1 MKRENDLED
10 LLEYARAEIR
20 GQGVDA
26 GTVATGVGVLFGRGL
41 AGMAL
46 RARR

>member
-10 LLEYARAEIR
+10 LLKHARSEIG
-20 GQGVDA
+20 GQGVDP
-26 GTVATGVGVLFGRGL
+26 GTVATGVGVSFGRGL

-46 RARR
+46 RASR